1 MTLQKKNP
9 GKRPPSKFYS
19 LKEAGRHLRGCP
31 SCFIMPQQG
40 QAKIIEKPSIEKAI
54 IAGLNLGQH
63 SDKLERSL
71 DELALLAD
79 TAGAEVV
86 ARIVQARNAPDNA
99 YYLGKG
105 KAEELVNL
113 IEHLDANLVIFDNEL
128 SPTQIRN
135 LDRILDVKVIDRTA
149 LILDIFARRA
159 LSKEGKLQVELAQ
172 LQYMLPRLIG
182 LGKQLSRLGG
192 GIGTRGPGETQLEV
206 DRRVIRRKISE
217 LRKEI
222 SALRKHRKL
231 HRQRRQRNR
240 CFVVSL
246 VGYTNA
252 GKSTLLNA
260 LTGSTLYTEDKLF
273 ATLDPAV
280 RRGKMEG
287 GKEVL
292 FTDTVGFIEK
302 LPKQLVIAFQAT
314 LEEIAAGDLLLH
326 VVDLSHPDYHNQIA
340 IVHEH
345 LQKIDSGF
353 IEKEQLIFN
362 KIDLVE
368 NSNDFAYLKREF
380 PEALFVSAIRKEG
393 FTELNNRI
401 SDFINRQQP
410 LLKVSL
416 PYSAG
421 KLLSEIQEQGE
432 VKSIRYTEDAII
444 VEATVDGGL
453 AARLSEYAIWD

>member
-1 MTLQKKNP
+1 M
-9 GKRPPSKFYS
+9 
-19 LKEAGRHLRGCP
+19 
-31 SCFIMPQQG
+31 
-40 QAKIIEKPSIEKAI
+40 
-54 IAGLNLGQH
+54 GLNLGQNA
-63 SDKLERSL
+63 DKLERSL

-79 TAGAEVV
+79 TAGAVV
-86 ARIVQARNAPDNA
+86 AARLVQAKDAPDNA

-105 KAEELVNL
+105 KAEELVAL
-113 IEHLDANLVIFDNEL
+113 IEHLDANLVIFDDEL

-135 LDRILDVKVIDRTA
+135 LDRILNTKVIDRTA

-206 DRRVIRRKISE
+206 DRRVIRRKIGE
-217 LRKEI
+217 LKKEI
-222 SALRKHRKL
+222 TALRKHRKL
-231 HRQRRQRNR
+231 HRRQRQRNR
-240 CFVVSL
+240 CFVTSL

-260 LTGSTLYTEDKLF
+260 LTGSTTYTEDKLF
-273 ATLDPAV
+273 ATLDPVV
-280 RRGKMEG
+280 RRGQIEG
-287 GKEVL
+287 VKDVL

-302 LPKQLVIAFQAT
+302 LPKQLVTAFQAT

-326 VVDLSHPDYHNQIA
+326 VVDASHPDYQNQIA

-345 LQKIDSGF
+345 LHRIDSGF
-353 IEKEQLIFN
+353 IEKEQLVFN

-368 NSNDFAYLKREF
+368 TDNAISHLQREF
-380 PEALFVSAIRKEG
+380 PEAIFISAIKKDG
-393 FTELNNRI
+393 FAKLFERI
-401 SDFINRQQP
+401 IYYTKRQRP
-410 LLKVSL
+410 LIKVGL

-421 KLLSEIQEQGE
+421 KLLAEIQEQGD
-432 VKSIRYTEDAII
+432 ITTIQYTEDQTV
-444 VEATVDGGL
+444 VEAVVDGGL
-453 AARLSEYAIWD
+453 AVRLKKYLIGEEL

>member
-1 MTLQKKNP
+1 VLFL
-9 GKRPPSKFYS
+9 FYYA
-19 LKEAGRHLRGCP
+19 LTR
-31 SCFIMPQQG
+31 
-40 QAKIIEKPSIEKAI
+40 QAMMIETPATERAI
-54 IAGLNLGQH
+54 IAGLNLGQ
-63 SDKLERSL
+63 SADQLERSL

-86 ARIVQARNAPDNA
+86 DRLLQAKDAPDHA
-99 YYLGKG
+99 FYLGKG

-113 IEHLDANLVIFDNEL
+113 IEHREANLVIFDNEL

-135 LDRILDVKVIDRTA
+135 LDRVLDVKVIDRTA

-217 LRKEI
+217 LKKEI
-222 SALRKHRKL
+222 TELRKHRKL

-240 CFVVSL
+240 CFVASL

-302 LPKQLVIAFQAT
+302 LPKQLVTAFQAT

-326 VVDLSHPDYHNQIA
+326 VVDVSHPDYHNQIT

-345 LQKIDSGF
+345 LKKIDPGF

-368 NSNDFAYLKREF
+368 KRTDFSSLKREY
-380 PEALFVSAIRKEG
+380 PEALFVSAIKKEG
-393 FTELNNRI
+393 FKELNERI
-401 SDFINRQQP
+401 SYFMSRQKP
-410 LLKVSL
+410 LIKLAL
-416 PYSAG
+416 PYSEG
-421 KLLSEIQEQGE
+421 KLLAEIKEQGE
-432 VKSIRYTEDAII
+432 INAIQYTEEVILI
-444 VEATVDGGL
+444 EATVDGGL
-453 AARLSEYAIWD
+453 AARLSAFITND

>member
-1 MTLQKKNP
+1 
-9 GKRPPSKFYS
+9 
-19 LKEAGRHLRGCP
+19 
-31 SCFIMPQQG
+31 
-40 QAKIIEKPSIEKAI
+40 
-54 IAGLNLGQH
+54 
-63 SDKLERSL
+63 
-71 DELALLAD
+71 LLAD
-79 TAGAEVV
+79 TAGAEVA
-86 ARIVQARNAPDNA
+86 ARLVQSKDAPDRA

-159 LSKEGKLQVELAQ
+159 LSNEGKLQVELAQ

-217 LRKEI
+217 LKKEI
-222 SALRKHRKL
+222 TTLRKHRKL

-260 LTGSTLYTEDKLF
+260 LTGSILYTEDKLF

-287 GKEVL
+287 GKELL

-302 LPKQLVIAFQAT
+302 LPRQLVTAFQAT

-326 VVDLSHPDYHNQIA
+326 VVDVSHPDYQNQIT

-345 LQKIDSGF
+345 LQNIDPDF
-353 IEKEQLIFN
+353 IDKEQLIFN

-368 NSNDFAYLKREF
+368 NSPDFAYLKREF
-380 PEALFVSAIRKEG
+380 PQALFVSAIKKEG
-393 FTELNNRI
+393 FKALNDRI
-401 SDFINRQQP
+401 RYFMSSQKP
-410 LLKVSL
+410 LIKVAL
-416 PYSAG
+416 PYSEG
-421 KLLSEIQEQGE
+421 KLLSEIKEQG
-432 VKSIRYTEDAII
+432 KINAIDYTDDAIMI
-444 VEATVDGGL
+444 EVTVDDSL
-453 AARLSEYAIWD
+453 ASRLKDYLTKD

>member
-1 MTLQKKNP
+1 M
-9 GKRPPSKFYS
+9 
-19 LKEAGRHLRGCP
+19 
-31 SCFIMPQQG
+31 
-40 QAKIIEKPSIEKAI
+40 
-54 IAGLNLGQH
+54 
-63 SDKLERSL
+63 
-71 DELALLAD
+71 
-79 TAGAEVV
+79 
-86 ARIVQARNAPDNA
+86 
-99 YYLGKG
+99 
-105 KAEELVNL
+105 
-113 IEHLDANLVIFDNEL
+113 IFDNEL

-135 LDRILDVKVIDRTA
+135 LDRVLDVKVIDRTA

-172 LQYMLPRLIG
+172 SQYMLPRLIG

-206 DRRVIRRKISE
+206 DRRTIRRKISE
-217 LRKEI
+217 LKKEI
-222 SALRKHRKL
+222 TALRKHRKL

-302 LPKQLVIAFQAT
+302 LPKQLVTAFQAT

-326 VVDLSHPDYHNQIA
+326 IVDVSHPDYQNQIA

-345 LQKIDSGF
+345 LQKIYPDF

-368 NSNDFAYLKREF
+368 NSNDFSYLQREF
-380 PEALFVSAIRKEG
+380 PEALFVSAIKKEG
-393 FTELNNRI
+393 LSELNERI
-401 SDFINRQQP
+401 SYFMSRQKP
-410 LLKVSL
+410 LMKVAL

-421 KLLSEIQEQGE
+421 KLLAEIKEQGE
-432 VKSIRYTEDAII
+432 IKAIRYTEEAII

-453 AARLSEYAIWD
+453 AARLTEYSIAD

>member
-1 MTLQKKNP
+1 
-9 GKRPPSKFYS
+9 
-19 LKEAGRHLRGCP
+19 
-31 SCFIMPQQG
+31 
-40 QAKIIEKPSIEKAI
+40 
-54 IAGLNLGQH
+54 
-63 SDKLERSL
+63 
-71 DELALLAD
+71 
-79 TAGAEVV
+79 
-86 ARIVQARNAPDNA
+86 
-99 YYLGKG
+99 
-105 KAEELVNL
+105 
-113 IEHLDANLVIFDNEL
+113 VIFDNEL

-135 LDRILDVKVIDRTA
+135 LDRVLDVKVIDRTA

-217 LRKEI
+217 LKKEI
-222 SALRKHRKL
+222 TALRKHRKL

-287 GKEVL
+287 GKELL

-302 LPKQLVIAFQAT
+302 LPKQLVTAFQAT

-326 VVDLSHPDYHNQIA
+326 VVDVSHPDYHNQIT

-345 LQKIDSGF
+345 LQKIDPAF

-368 NSNDFAYLKREF
+368 NSSDFAYLKREF
-380 PEALFVSAIRKEG
+380 PEALFVSAINKEG
-393 FTELNNRI
+393 FKALNDRI
-401 SDFINRQQP
+401 SYFMSSQKP
-410 LLKVSL
+410 LIKVAL
-416 PYSAG
+416 PYSEG
-421 KLLSEIQEQGE
+421 KLLSEIKEQGKINAIE
-432 VKSIRYTEDAII
+432 YTDDAILI
-444 VEATVDGGL
+444 EVTVDGSL
-453 AARLSEYAIWD
+453 ASRLNAYLTKD